1 MINRIAQLL
10 AIIKMIFGKIHSF
23 WIHKVVRNRFGV
35 KPLAQT
41 GDSLEQWLNG
51 SFGQELLSEEKEL
64 VDRALT
70 DLYGFHLMQ
79 LGISRHVDLTEAS
92 TINHR
97 FAFTPSSL
105 IPSSLVPPNSLAT
118 SQLPPS
124 PLEKASLEKH
134 KKPLLTAQ
142 ADIEKIPLGSESI
155 DVALLHHVL
164 EFTENPHQL
173 LRETARVII
182 PRGYVVIVGF
192 NPFSWFGVFKQFGR
206 WFTQKTHWRHHSLRL
221 GRVLDWLTLLDFE
234 PVSIEQGFYRW
245 PIDHSSVMEKTRW
258 YERVAK
264 KTKLPMGG
272 FYIIVARKDVVGMTP
287 LKPSWKK
294 FNPIESFVGS
304 RPRSGAA
311 TDTARANDK
320 ADSVNKTTK
329 KLKEKFTKDF
339 SSDVSHKTLH

>member
-1 MINRIAQLL
+1 M
-10 AIIKMIFGKIHSF
+10 KIHAF
-23 WIHKVVRNRFGV
+23 WIDKIVRNRFGV
-35 KPLAQT
+35 KPLSQT
-41 GDSLEQWLNG
+41 GESLEQWLNG

-64 VDRALT
+64 VDRALS

-79 LGISRHVDLTEAS
+79 LGISRHVDFTEAS

-97 FAFTPSSL
+97 FAFTPTSL
-105 IPSSLVPPNSLAT
+105 KNILQYDPSSNIS
-118 SQLPPS
+118 
-124 PLEKASLEKH
+124 EKD

-206 WFTQKTHWRHHSLRL
+206 WFTQKTQWRHHSLRL
-221 GRVLDWLTLLDFE
+221 GRVVDWLALLDFE

-245 PIDHSSVMEKTRW
+245 PIDHPSVMEKTRW
-258 YERVAK
+258 YERFAK
-264 KTKLPMGG
+264 KRKLPMGG
-272 FYIIVARKDVVGMTP
+272 FYIIVARKDVVGVTP
-287 LKPSWKK
+287 LKPNWKK

-304 RPRSGAA
+304 RPRSGTA

-320 ADSVNKTTK
+320 VRSNNTNVNDVKNKATE
-329 KLKEKFTKDF
+329 KLKEKFANDF
-339 SSDVSHKTLH
+339 SSDVSHETLH